1 MAEPKPNQKPRITAE
16 ACKRFGMVLCG
27 SLFVQIF
34 CWAMYS
40 YLSLNIWMCG
50 LSVIVTAL
58 LYHFLQVEEQTGLSR
73 KNVFFA
79 AILVPFLLSAVI
91 TVILMYRHRNLQH
104 LSANLDGVSE
114 FTELISLYAT
124 RLLINGAVLLIF
136 AAVHSVYLMKHPP
149 QETEDDDGEDED
161 EV

>member
-1 MAEPKPNQKPRITAE
+1 MDEPKKNNSPRITAE

-58 LYHFLQVEEQTGLSR
+58 LYHFIQVEEQTGLSR
-73 KNVFFA
+73 RNVFFA
-79 AILVPFLLSAVI
+79 GILAPFVLSAII
-91 TVILMYRHRNLQH
+91 TVVMMIRHRNLQH
-104 LSANLDGVSE
+104 LGANLDGVSE
-114 FTELISLYAT
+114 FTETVSLYAA
-124 RLLINGAVLLIF
+124 RLLINGVILLIF
-136 AAVHSVYLMKHPP
+136 ACIHGVYMMKHPP
-149 QETEDDDGEDED
+149 KETHEPEDED